1 MLKSK
6 CAVCGNELIEENT
19 NSYEDLYGEVSDWLV
34 VDLHCDV
41 CDADVRYIVKTTEIG
56 FTMNCDSC
64 CHRSENSLCD
74 ISENE
79 DNCPFINREEGNH
92 E

>member
-34 VDLHCDV
+34 VDLHCNV
-41 CDADVRYIVKTTEIG
+41 CEAEVRYIVKTTEIG
-56 FTMNCDSC
+56 FTMCCDEC
-64 CHRSENSLCD
+64 DHRSENCLCD
-74 ISENE
+74 VSESDESCPLISKEV
-79 DNCPFINREEGNH
+79 
-92 E
+92 